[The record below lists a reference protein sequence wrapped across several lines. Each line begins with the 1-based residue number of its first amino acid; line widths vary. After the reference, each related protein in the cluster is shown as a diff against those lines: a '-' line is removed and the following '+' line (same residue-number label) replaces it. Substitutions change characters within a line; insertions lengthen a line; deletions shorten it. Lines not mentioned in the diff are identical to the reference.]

1 MTSSTF
7 SVDSASLDSASI
19 KTASIVTAAVKTAAV
34 KTASVKTAS
43 VKTASVDSAAVN
55 TVSVDDSSVA
65 TGRIYNIAEV
75 AGHPPVSARDFV
87 GEVEFAID
95 WHGAPYRVTGRG
107 VQGSADVVR
116 FFETDGAHGGR
127 EVRVWDIATHPGGGF
142 MAYQL
147 DSELP
152 IRNVIPQQV
161 SR

>member
-7 SVDSASLDSASI
+7 SVD
-19 KTASIVTAAVKTAAV
+19 
-34 KTASVKTAS
+34 
-43 VKTASVDSAAVN
+43 TASVDAASVNTASVNTASVNTASVDAAPVAAAV
-55 TVSVDDSSVA
+55 DAGSVA
-65 TGRIYNIAEV
+65 SGRIYNITEV

-95 WHGAPYRVTGRG
+95 WHGASFRVHGRG

-116 FFETDGAHGGR
+116 FFETDASRGGR
-127 EVRVWDIATHPGGGF
+127 EARVWDIATHPGGGF

-147 DSELP
+147 AADLP
-152 IRNVIPQQV
+152 IKSVIPQQV

>member
-7 SVDSASLDSASI
+7 SVD
-19 KTASIVTAAVKTAAV
+19 
-34 KTASVKTAS
+34 TASVNAASVNTAS
-43 VKTASVDSAAVN
+43 VNTASVTTASVTTASVNTASVN
-55 TVSVDDSSVA
+55 TVDAAPAVAVDAGSVA
-65 TGRIYNIAEV
+65 SGRIYNITEV

-95 WHGAPYRVTGRG
+95 WHGASFRVHGRG

-116 FFETDGAHGGR
+116 FFETDASRGGR
-127 EVRVWDIATHPGGGF
+127 EARVWDIATHPGGGF

-147 DSELP
+147 AADLP
-152 IRNVIPQQV
+152 IKSVIPQQV